1 MIILKLDNLT
11 IKIPIMRILQLM
23 DYPIEEIEKYITEGN
38 QHPEHILYGYILIF
52 QRQLFD

>member
-1 MIILKLDNLT
+1 
-11 IKIPIMRILQLM
+11 MRILQLM